1 MRISIIA
8 LCLLW
13 AGVAHA
19 NTELDA
25 AIANVRAACNGI
37 SSELGELKKMA
48 GINTAVTGVGTAAA
62 GVALGT
68 GLAKANTDAKLSI
81 IKKKLEALEQS
92 TPAETNTIK
101 IANNAKFKQD
111 LENFEKQIA
120 NYKTDELKNLQK
132 QETDKSIT

>member
-48 GINTAVTGVGTAAA
+48 GINTAVTGVGTSAAV
-62 GVALGT
+62 VALGT
-68 GLAKANTDAKLSI
+68 GLAKANTDSKI
-81 IKKKLEALEQS
+81 EAIEKRLRE
-92 TPAETNTIK
+92 
-101 IANNAKFKQD
+101 
-111 LENFEKQIA
+111 LENRV
-120 NYKTDELKNLQK
+120 DEIDEEEDDYGTIFIDGSDVPINGYY
-132 QETDKSIT
+132 E